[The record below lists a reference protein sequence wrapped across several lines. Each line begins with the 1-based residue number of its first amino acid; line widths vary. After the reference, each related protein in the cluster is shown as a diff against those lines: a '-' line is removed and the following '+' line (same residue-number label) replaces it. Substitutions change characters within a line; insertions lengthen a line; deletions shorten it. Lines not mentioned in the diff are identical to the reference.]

1 MIKSE
6 EITRVGTTLKPH
18 GIKGEISILHDEGYD
33 INELSCIILCID
45 GIYVPFFMES
55 IRTKTHE
62 TSIVKLKGYND
73 EVEIGELS
81 GLNVF
86 ALNSDLPLIEID
98 DEEGFYPEDF
108 IDYNVIDEKGVI
120 LGKIEDVDVST
131 ENALFIV
138 VKPNGNEFY
147 IPIADEFII
156 DINVDTLTIQ
166 MDLPLGLVEIN

>member
-1 MIKSE
+1 M
-6 EITRVGTTLKPH
+6 
-18 GIKGEISILHDEGYD
+18 
-33 INELSCIILCID
+33 
-45 GIYVPFFMES
+45 
-55 IRTKTHE
+55 
-62 TSIVKLKGYND
+62 
-73 EVEIGELS
+73 
-81 GLNVF
+81 
-86 ALNSDLPLIEID
+86 PLIEID

-166 MDLPLGLVEIN
+166 MDLPLGLIEIN

>member
-131 ENALFIV
+131 ENALFIIN
-138 VKPNGNEFY
+138 KNNGEELLV
-147 IPIADEFII
+147 PIVDEFII
-156 DINVDTLTIQ
+156 DINTDQKNVV
-166 MDLPLGLVEIN
+166 MDFPEELLSL